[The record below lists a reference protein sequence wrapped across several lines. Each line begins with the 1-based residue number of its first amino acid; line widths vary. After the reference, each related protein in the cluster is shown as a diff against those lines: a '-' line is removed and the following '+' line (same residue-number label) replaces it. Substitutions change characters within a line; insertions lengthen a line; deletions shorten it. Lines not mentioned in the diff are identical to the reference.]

1 MNTAFESTCVMMNR
15 SLARSLFVTALSTAT
30 ILFHSPTSA
39 AAPKERIALILSGSQ
54 CQEAQQT
61 LEPVLRQTDGVFAVD
76 GTSVTSH
83 LLIDVEEGEI
93 SAQDTLTIARTAL
106 GSALS
111 CQIEI
116 MQSCITASKHTGAPA
131 R

>member
-1 MNTAFESTCVMMNR
+1 MLNVV
-15 SLARSLFVTALSTAT
+15 LACFLFFTTLCTAT
-30 ILFHSPTSA
+30 LLLHLLASA
-39 AAPKERIALILSGSQ
+39 AVPKERIALMLTGSD
-54 CQEAQQT
+54 CREAQQT
-61 LEPVLRQTDGVFAVD
+61 LVAALRQTDGVFAVD
-76 GTSVTSH
+76 GDSVPGH

-111 CQIEI
+111 CQIKI

-131 R
+131 PAR